1 MSNTLKPPI
10 ETARVSRRRLLAG
23 TAGTMVIAT
32 SACSTPIPTSMP
44 SASAFNTDE
53 RATLRAWVDRLV
65 PADDYS
71 PAASDCGVL
80 DYLDHSLAEWNQADL
95 PLLRDAIAVLDA
107 QARAQ
112 ESTAFASL
120 PAEAQDALL
129 MRMEAGQFP
138 SGAGQAGFNRLLRL
152 TLEGM
157 FSDPYYGGNRN
168 YAGWDLIGY
177 PGAVLASTQDMQ
189 AMGARLPPLH
199 TSAYGAAHDGH

>member
-1 MSNTLKPPI
+1 
-10 ETARVSRRRLLAG
+10 
-23 TAGTMVIAT
+23 
-32 SACSTPIPTSMP
+32 
-44 SASAFNTDE
+44 
-53 RATLRAWVDRLV
+53 
-65 PADDYS
+65 
-71 PAASDCGVL
+71 
-80 DYLDHSLAEWNQADL
+80 YLDHSLAEWNQADL